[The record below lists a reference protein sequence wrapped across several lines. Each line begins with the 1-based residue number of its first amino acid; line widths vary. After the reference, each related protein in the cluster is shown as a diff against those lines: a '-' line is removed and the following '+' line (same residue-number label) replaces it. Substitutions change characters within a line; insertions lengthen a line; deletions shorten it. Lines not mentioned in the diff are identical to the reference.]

1 MIAKYKHPNSS
12 STRAAKLSL
21 LNFFSLF
28 RDLHKSTRYSAGGG
42 VAAELFR
49 VLHKPTRFSG
59 GGGVVAAFFSYLRL
73 RNHIFTPT
81 SSDVH
86 G

>member
-28 RDLHKSTRYSAGGG
+28 RDLHKSTRYSAGG

-59 GGGVVAAFFSYLRL
+59 GGGGGSSS
-73 RNHIFTPT
+73 IFQL
-81 SSDVH
+81 SSVTKSH
-86 G
+86 FYPHVE